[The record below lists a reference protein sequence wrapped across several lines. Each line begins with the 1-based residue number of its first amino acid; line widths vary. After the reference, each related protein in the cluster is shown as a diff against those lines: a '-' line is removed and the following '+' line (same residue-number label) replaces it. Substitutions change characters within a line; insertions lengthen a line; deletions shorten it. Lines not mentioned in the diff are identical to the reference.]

1 MGTTTP
7 INVLGPTGQTQELC
21 VYAGVK
27 EVGRIKVLVVIC
39 MQRGDWGSRSLVYVY
54 FSRILPFVKDSN
66 FRKQSHPQRLKISYK
81 SILLSKV

>member
-39 MQRGDWGSRSLVYVY
+39 MQRGD
-54 FSRILPFVKDSN
+54 
-66 FRKQSHPQRLKISYK
+66 
-81 SILLSKV
+81 

>member
-1 MGTTTP
+1 MTLSVRERTKTPLSLVSMGTTTP

-39 MQRGDWGSRSLVYVY
+39 MQRGD
-54 FSRILPFVKDSN
+54 
-66 FRKQSHPQRLKISYK
+66 
-81 SILLSKV
+81 